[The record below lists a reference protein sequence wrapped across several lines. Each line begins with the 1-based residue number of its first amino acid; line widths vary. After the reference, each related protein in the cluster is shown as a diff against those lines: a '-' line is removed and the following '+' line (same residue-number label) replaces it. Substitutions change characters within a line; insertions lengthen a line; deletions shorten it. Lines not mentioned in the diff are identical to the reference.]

1 MVNTVGSCENK
12 HWQKKWLRLKK
23 DVVITP
29 RQRSFLIG
37 SLLGDATMR
46 VGEGAVN
53 ANFKIEHGLQQKEYV
68 LWKYQILKDLVYTE
82 PKISMRKD
90 REGNAYEKSWWFRT
104 IRHPLLTE
112 IYDRFYTREGFRTGR
127 KIIPKDIG
135 ESLDAFALA
144 VWIMDDGCYSRNC
157 IDISTYSF
165 QLPEIHLLQ
174 AAIERNFDVRMTY
187 HSDRDRGYR
196 MYCSKSETVKLVRT
210 ICPYIIPSMMY
221 KIGSH

>member
-1 MVNTVGSCENK
+1 
-12 HWQKKWLRLKK
+12 
-23 DVVITP
+23 
-29 RQRSFLIG
+29 
-37 SLLGDATMR
+37 MR

-53 ANFKIEHGLQQKEYV
+53 ANFKVEQGMHQREYV
-68 LWKYQILKDLVYTE
+68 FWKYQILKDLVYTE
-82 PKISMRKD
+82 PKISMRND

-112 IYDRFYTREGFRTGR
+112 IYNRFYTRESFRTGR
-127 KIIPKDIG
+127 KIIPEDIG
-135 ESLDAFALA
+135 KSLDALALA
-144 VWIMDDGCYSRNC
+144 VWIMDDGCYSRGA

-174 AAIERNFDVRMTY
+174 AVIERNFGVHMKY
-187 HSDRDRGYR
+187 HSDRDKGYR
-196 MYCSKSETVKLVRT
+196 MFCSKSETIKLVRT